1 MPPIPKTP
9 RNHSA
14 RLGQALLPCK
24 CLQIP
29 TECTHLRYWVP
40 WGPHPGRPAAYHL
53 EKPTCAW
60 ATAKS
65 TSRHLGQ
72 TQHKINQAE
81 FKDSNYHPHFMEK
94 EIMGI
99 EKWLIQGHTFR
110 RGQRQISSCAHAV
123 PKSMLHPLNITF
135 LEKTPH
141 KELHVHPEILRN
153 LHSWCFSKKINTSSR
168 ENIDTVDP
176 WRKEKGRQ
184 LPAQL
189 KFTYN
194 LSQTLS
200 LCGFPTADGK
210 KII

>member
-14 RLGQALLPCK
+14 RLGQALPPCK

-29 TECTHLRYWVP
+29 TECTHLRYRVP

-65 TSRHLGQ
+65 TSCHLGQ

-110 RGQRQISSCAHAV
+110 RGQRQISSCALC
-123 PKSMLHPLNITF
+123 SCSS
-135 LEKTPH
+135 
-141 KELHVHPEILRN
+141 KEYAPPTKHN
-153 LHSWCFSKKINTSSR
+153 FFR
-168 ENIDTVDP
+168 ED
-176 WRKEKGRQ
+176 
-184 LPAQL
+184 PAQRTACSPRNSQ
-189 KFTYN
+189 KFTLLMFQQKN
-194 LSQTLS
+194 KHLL
-200 LCGFPTADGK
+200 
-210 KII
+210 